1 MKKLTA
7 IVMMMALTMPILVMA
22 ETIQEGVKKHPKSSF
37 YYLRKKTWKQEI
49 PPMSAIERIA
59 IDAPALKAYIKFYDS
74 EEEIEWRIQGAD
86 DIDGVHF
93 YILTGATIGFDLDKE
108 VMYYKSST
116 LNEVFDWDFE
126 KSASAD
132 RLSF

>member
-1 MKKLTA
+1 
-7 IVMMMALTMPILVMA
+7 
-22 ETIQEGVKKHPKSSF
+22 
-37 YYLRKKTWKQEI
+37 
-49 PPMSAIERIA
+49 MSAIERIA